1 MEIKTELMITF
12 IVVAIIYSILFIT
25 YLIFHYRAKKRKE
38 KPKEELQENQENQAQ
53 LPYQINNQI
62 DLPDIENDSFI
73 SDMPEATDIT
83 GDELITENTISPDE
97 TINKEEK
104 DESSYTYEEYR
115 LITLMLTTRYFL
127 AKDIVDIIQS
137 FPNTS
142 KLLQSEDPSDIE
154 SKAKM
159 IGDIKDILDIV
170 ENTLNTY
177 PTQIAVIEK
186 EIEGLKKVKTTV
198 QNYATEKDVS

>member
-38 KPKEELQENQENQAQ
+38 KPKEDLQENQTQ

-62 DLPDIENDSFI
+62 DLPDIEND
-73 SDMPEATDIT
+73 
-83 GDELITENTISPDE
+83 
-97 TINKEEK
+97 
-104 DESSYTYEEYR
+104 R

-159 IGDIKDILDIV
+159 IGDIKNILDIV

>member
-1 MEIKTELMITF
+1 METRTELMITF

-53 LPYQINNQI
+53 LHYQINNQI
-62 DLPDIENDSFI
+62 ALPDIETDSSI
-73 SDMPEATDIT
+73 SDMPEATDIA
-83 GDELITENTISPDE
+83 GDELITENTILPDE
-97 TINKEEK
+97 TNNKEEK